1 MLFSGVHHV
10 AIIVQNMDLAKE
22 FYVGKLGLLI
32 LDELLRPAKNSSILY
47 LDAGNVILELFDF
60 ATAPPRFSYPEALGL
75 RHLALR
81 TENFD
86 STLMRLQTQGV
97 VLEAVRQD
105 ERTQKRM
112 TFLQDPFGL
121 PIEICE
127 V

>member
-1 MLFSGVHHV
+1 MLFSGVHHL

-22 FYVGKLGLLI
+22 FYVRKLGFAI
-32 LDELLRPAKNSSILY
+32 LDELHPPIKNSSILY

-60 ATAPPRFSYPEALGL
+60 AAAPARLSYPEAQGL

-86 STLMRLQTQGV
+86 VTLNRLQAQGI
-97 VLEAVRQD
+97 VLEAVRAD

-112 TFLQDPFGL
+112 TFFQDPFGL

>member
-10 AIIVQNMDLAKE
+10 AIVVKNLDLAKK
-22 FYVGKLGLLI
+22 FYVAKLGFAI
-32 LDELLRPAKNSSILY
+32 LDELLRPSRGDSILY

-60 ATAPPRFSYPEALGL
+60 GTAPERLSYPEALGL
-75 RHLALR
+75 RHLALQ
-81 TENFD
+81 TPDFD
-86 STLMRLQTQGV
+86 KTVTRLQEQGV
-97 VLEAVRQD
+97 VLEAVRND

-112 TFLQDPFGL
+112 TFFQDPFGL